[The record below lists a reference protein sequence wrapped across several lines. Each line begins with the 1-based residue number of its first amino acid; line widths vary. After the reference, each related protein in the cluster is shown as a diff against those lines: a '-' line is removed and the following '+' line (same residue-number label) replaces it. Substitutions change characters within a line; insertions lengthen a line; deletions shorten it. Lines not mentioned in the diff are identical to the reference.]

1 MPSWQS
7 HTHTLRRISGSSYT
21 HTHTQS
27 HISYSIQAQNR
38 NTSSIV
44 GESPLTRI
52 AMLHISYGTRYASV
66 CACVYCVCVMCV
78 RVRFAPAH
86 THTRTS
92 ITHTINALLAQ
103 EFFNRFRWRFRLFF
117 VRSFGSCVCQSVCVP
132 ECVWAWMSAS
142 SCFYTEH
149 KACAV

>member
-7 HTHTLRRISGSSYT
+7 HTHTHTLRLISGSSYT

-132 ECVWAWMSAS
+132 ECVCARVCVSMNE
-142 SCFYTEH
+142 CFELLLH
-149 KACAV
+149 